1 MMKKVGRRSFLKA
14 LGFAGTVCAVTALTG
29 CAEGGTGDGSVPL
42 SNLTPLNGNIPW
54 NKGVQP
60 EDPFGNIYVRAVTYT
75 VLLDMS
81 NWRTL
86 QTSWPTLSAPEDDP
100 AR

>member
-54 NKGVQP
+54 N
-60 EDPFGNIYVRAVTYT
+60 
-75 VLLDMS
+75 
-81 NWRTL
+81 
-86 QTSWPTLSAPEDDP
+86 
-100 AR
+100 